1 MMQAELVIAK
11 KHATTEAER
20 YQKIVTDLAAVNKEL
35 KQAQSSYNKS
45 VCT

>member
-11 KHATTEAER
+11 RHATTEAER
-20 YQKIVTDLAAVNKEL
+20 YQKVLTDMATVNNEL

-45 VCT
+45 VRT